1 MITRRWPGKI
11 CSLLLVLYFLLVST
25 KQSRG
30 EPAYEMGPRDVLTV
44 VVFAGGAEQVK
55 VDLTISAQGTV
66 NFPYIGRLKVNGFTS
81 SALEEKVKG
90 LLGSDYF
97 VNPEVHVQVKEYN
110 SLQYSISGAVKK
122 PGSYKMLS
130 KPRVFDLITK
140 AEGVVVDAGNVAY
153 IMREGDTP
161 PGKDKDIPG
170 NTAASPIKI
179 DLLELLNKGD
189 FSYNIALQTG
199 DSVYIPFATGLDQS
213 DSKIFVSGEVARP
226 GVYDYQ
232 VGLTALGACILA
244 GDFTKFAAPNRA
256 TLIRMENETQTII
269 RIDIEEVIKGK
280 KADVSLKPGDRLTI
294 PESWF

>member
-1 MITRRWPGKI
+1 M
-11 CSLLLVLYFLLVST
+11 CALLLVLFFLLVST
-25 KQSRG
+25 KPARSK
-30 EPAYEMGPRDVLTV
+30 PAYEMGPRDVLTV
-44 VVFAGGAEQVK
+44 VVFAGGTEQVK
-55 VDLTISAQGTV
+55 VDLTISDQGTV
-66 NFPYIGRLKVNGFTS
+66 NFPFIGPMKAGGFSS
-81 SALEEKVKG
+81 SALEEQVKG
-90 LLGSDYF
+90 LLGADYF
-97 VNPEVHVQVKEYN
+97 VNPEIHVQVKEYN

-122 PGSYKMLS
+122 PGSFKMLS
-130 KPRVFDLITK
+130 KPKIFDLITK
-140 AEGVVVDAGNVAY
+140 AEGVVADAGNVAY
-153 IMREGDTP
+153 IMREGENSP
-161 PGKDKDIPG
+161 DKVKKNQG
-170 NTAASPIKI
+170 NSAASPIKI
-179 DLLELLNKGD
+179 DLLALLNKGD
-189 FSYNIALQTG
+189 FTNNITLQTG